1 MPARLLYAVFLDTLD
16 RRLLCQL
23 DARLFLRAC
32 GILVN
37 TILHQLAT
45 VLFSTSEHFNRR
57 IEIHKCGLPLA
68 DNPGVPVLVI
78 DSVPLALL

>member
-1 MPARLLYAVFLDTLD
+1 MLGRCLWVALEADIMGLRLHRCLLPARLLYAVFLDTLD

-23 DARLFLRAC
+23 DARLFLRAR

-37 TILHQLAT
+37 TILHQLAA

-57 IEIHKCGLPLA
+57 I
-68 DNPGVPVLVI
+68 
-78 DSVPLALL
+78 